1 MRWLLA
7 GMVWLFAGV
16 CLAADTPT
24 AAAPPLCSNS
34 GSATTCHG
42 SAKELKDARQAF
54 ARGLKLEKS
63 SKENPRNLNEALN
76 EFEEAIRLVPQNVE
90 YLTARE
96 LIRQN
101 LAAQYLERGNS
112 DLLAGKQEQALSE
125 FRAALNFDPQNEF
138 VQQRISDALGPAPI
152 NISGRPR
159 VVESVDQI
167 ASKPLDGHHDI
178 HYRGDSRGLLTA
190 VATSYGLTVIFD
202 ETIPTRHVLF
212 DLDDADFAT
221 AMQAASAA
229 TKTFVV
235 SLEDTVLF
243 AAVDNLE
250 NHRLYDRMGLRTFYI
265 PTSGAPQDLQEITNS
280 LRMIFEFKFVNQ
292 NVSSSTVT
300 VRGPQPALEAATQ
313 FLGQLHDER
322 PEVMLD
328 LKVFQVSH
336 SYMTNIGL
344 HVPDTFNLYNI
355 PVAALTALGGQ
366 SIQQLIQEIAAGGT
380 NPALLALL
388 TQLESQASSLFAQPL
403 ATFGG
408 GLTFMGLSLD
418 QLSPVLAL
426 NESSVRQIDHVQLRA
441 SQQKDATFKLG
452 ERYPIINA
460 SYSAGLSSAALQA
473 LGSQASSIA
482 LIPSFTYEDI
492 GLTLKAKP
500 LIHNNSDVALD
511 LEIQIQSLGT
521 TVTNGVPDIL
531 NRQYKG
537 GILVKNGEQ
546 ALVAGMITQSDEKTL
561 NGLPLFSTI
570 PGLGYL
576 TSQQGKQEEDDELLI
591 LITPHVTSSPEQ
603 TEAPEIWLK

>member
-1 MRWLLA
+1 
-7 GMVWLFAGV
+7 
-16 CLAADTPT
+16 
-24 AAAPPLCSNS
+24 
-34 GSATTCHG
+34 
-42 SAKELKDARQAF
+42 
-54 ARGLKLEKS
+54 
-63 SKENPRNLNEALN
+63 
-76 EFEEAIRLVPQNVE
+76 
-90 YLTARE
+90 
-96 LIRQN
+96 
-101 LAAQYLERGNS
+101 
-112 DLLAGKQEQALSE
+112 
-125 FRAALNFDPQNEF
+125 
-138 VQQRISDALGPAPI
+138 
-152 NISGRPR
+152 
-159 VVESVDQI
+159 
-167 ASKPLDGHHDI
+167 
-178 HYRGDSRGLLTA
+178 
-190 VATSYGLTVIFD
+190 
-202 ETIPTRHVLF
+202 
-212 DLDDADFAT
+212 
-221 AMQAASAA
+221 
-229 TKTFVV
+229 
-235 SLEDTVLF
+235 
-243 AAVDNLE
+243 
-250 NHRLYDRMGLRTFYI
+250 
-265 PTSGAPQDLQEITNS
+265 
-280 LRMIFEFKFVNQ
+280 
-292 NVSSSTVT
+292 
-300 VRGPQPALEAATQ
+300 
-313 FLGQLHDER
+313 
-322 PEVMLD
+322 MLD
-328 LKVFQVSH
+328 IKVFQVSH
-336 SYMTNIGL
+336 AYMTNIGL

>member
-42 SAKELKDARQAF
+42 SAKDLKDARQAF

-63 SKENPRNLNEALN
+63 SNENPRNLNQALN

-112 DLLAGKQEQALSE
+112 ELLAGKQEQALSE

-138 VQQRISDALGPAPI
+138 VQQRISDALGPEPI
-152 NISGRPR
+152 NIPGRPR

-167 ASKPLDGHHDI
+167 ASKPLGGHHDI

-202 ETIPTRHVLF
+202 DSIPTRHVLF
-212 DLDDADFAT
+212 DLDDANFAT

-235 SLEDTVLF
+235 ALEDTVLF
-243 AAVDNLE
+243 AAVDSPE
-250 NHRLYDRMGLRTFYI
+250 NHRLYDRMGLRSFYI
-265 PTSGAPQDLQEITNS
+265 PSSGAPQDLQEITNS
-280 LRMIFEFKFVNQ
+280 LRTIFEFKFINQ
-292 NVSSSTVT
+292 NLSSSTVT

-336 SYMTNIGL
+336 AYMTNIGL

-473 LGSQASSIA
+473 LGSQASSVA

-500 LIHNNSDVALD
+500 LIHNNSDIALD

-603 TEAPEIWLK
+603 TEAPEIWIK

>member
-1 MRWLLA
+1 
-7 GMVWLFAGV
+7 LFAGV
-16 CLAADTPT
+16 CLAADTPPAST
-24 AAAPPLCSNS
+24 PALCSNS

-42 SAKELKDARQAF
+42 SAKDMKEARQAF

-63 SKENPRNLNEALN
+63 GNENPQNLSQALR
-76 EFEEAIRLVPQNVE
+76 EFEEAVRLVPQNAE

-96 LIRQN
+96 LMRQN
-101 LAAQYLERGNS
+101 LGSQYLERGNS
-112 DLLAGKQEQALSE
+112 DLLAGNQAGALAE
-125 FRAALNFDPQNEF
+125 FRSAFNFDPQNEF
-138 VQQRISDALGPAPI
+138 VQQRISDALGPALVKTAE
-152 NISGRPR
+152 RPR
-159 VVESVDQI
+159 VVQSVDQI
-167 ASKPLDGHHDI
+167 APKPLDVRHDI

-190 VATSYGLTVIFD
+190 VTASYGLTVIFD
-202 ETIPTRHVLF
+202 DNIPTRHVLF
-212 DLDDADFAT
+212 DIDDADFAT
-221 AMQAASAA
+221 AMQEASAA
-229 TKTFVV
+229 TKTFSVA
-235 SLEDTVLF
+235 LEDTVF
-243 AAVDNLE
+243 FTAVDNPE
-250 NHRLYDRMGLRTFYI
+250 NHRLYDRMGLRSFYI
-265 PTSGAPQDLQEITNS
+265 PSSGTAQDLQEITNS
-280 LRMIFEFKFVNQ
+280 LRTIFEFKFINQ
-292 NVSSSTVT
+292 NLLSSTIT
-300 VRGPQPALEAATQ
+300 VRGPLPALEAATQ
-313 FLGQLHDER
+313 FLAQLHDER

-328 LKVFQVSH
+328 LKVFQISH
-336 SYMTNIGL
+336 TYMTNIGL

-366 SIQQLIQEIAAGGT
+366 SIQQLIQEIATGGSS
-380 NPALLALL
+380 PALLALL
-388 TQLESQASSLFAQPL
+388 TQLESQASSIFAQPV

-426 NESSVRQIDHVQLRA
+426 NQSSVRQINHVQLRA
-441 SQQKDATFKLG
+441 SQQREANFKLG

-500 LIHNNSDVALD
+500 TIHMNSDVALE

-537 GILVKNGEQ
+537 GILIKNGEQ
-546 ALVAGMITQSDEKTL
+546 AVVAGMITQSDENTL
-561 NGLPLFSTI
+561 NGLPLFSEI

-576 TSQQGKQEEDDELLI
+576 TSQRGKQEADDELLI
-591 LITPHVTSSPEQ
+591 LITPHVISSPEQ
-603 TEAPEIWLK
+603 SDAPEIWIR